1 MSLILGIETSC
12 DECSASVL
20 LHEGTRYQPLSVSTY
35 SQIELHQPF
44 GGVVPEVASR
54 NHLEQIDPVIR
65 DALEKARIAVADL
78 DAIAV
83 TNRPG
88 LIGALLVGV
97 TAAKA
102 LAYAAKKPLVPAHH
116 LEGHIMSAFLA
127 APAPA
132 TDRASGQNA
141 RSDGGSAPAILFPAV
156 FLLASGGHTNLHCI
170 ETPPADW
177 GAGILSESICG
188 RSLDDAAGEA
198 FDKTAKVLGFPYPGG
213 RWIDEQA
220 QKGGNPAAFD
230 LPRGL
235 RQKDSLDFSFSGV
248 KTALALLVNRLQAEG
263 VLESALPDVCASVQE
278 AIIDPLVR
286 KTLHLQ
292 RQKNAKSVVI
302 VGGVAANSRL
312 RARFLRES
320 RVPVVYPDVRYC
332 TDNAAMIA
340 AAGAMRF
347 AQGRFLEKQGFLK
360 LNAFAI
366 SEC

>member
-20 LHEGTRYQPLSVSTY
+20 RHEGGEYTPLSVSTY

-54 NHLEQIDPVIR
+54 NHLEQIEPVIQ
-65 DALEKARIAVADL
+65 DALLKARIEATEV

-102 LAYAAKKPLVPAHH
+102 LAYALQKPLVPVHH
-116 LEGHIMSAFLA
+116 LEGHLMSAFLKS
-127 APAPA
+127 P
-132 TDRASGQNA
+132 NA
-141 RSDGGSAPAILFPAV
+141 DCLKPIFPAV
-156 FLLASGGHTNLHCI
+156 FLMASGGHTHLHWV
-170 ETPPADW
+170 EAPPEQWNEHLLRD
-177 GAGILSESICG
+177 SIYG
-188 RSLDDAAGEA
+188 RSVDDAAGEA
-198 FDKTAKVLGFPYPGG
+198 FDKTAKILGFPYPGG
-213 RWIDEQA
+213 RWIDEEA
-220 QKGGNPAAFD
+220 RKGGDPSAFE

-235 RQKDSLDFSFSGV
+235 KQRDSHDFSFSGL
-248 KTALALLVNRLQAEG
+248 KTAVALMVDRLKREG
-263 VLESALPDVCASVQE
+263 VLEKAFPDVCASIQE
-278 AIIDPLVR
+278 AIVEPLVK

-292 RQKNAKSVVI
+292 RTKHAKSIVV

-312 RARFLRES
+312 RRLFEQQS
-320 RVPVVYPDVRYC
+320 DVPVIYPDLQYC

-340 AAGAMRF
+340 AAGAVRF
-347 AQGRFLEKQGFLK
+347 AQGRFLSRDEFLK

-366 SEC
+366 AES

>member
-54 NHLEQIDPVIR
+54 NHLEPIDPVIH
-65 DALEKARIAVADL
+65 DALQKARVATADL

-102 LAYAAKKPLVPAHH
+102 LAYAEKKPLVPVHH
-116 LEGHIMSAFLA
+116 LEGHLMSAFLSGPQGGA
-127 APAPA
+127 APEI
-132 TDRASGQNA
+132 R
-141 RSDGGSAPAILFPAV
+141 FPAV

-170 ETPPADW
+170 DEPPAAW
-177 GAGILSESICG
+177 TPEVLSRSLSG

-213 RWIDEQA
+213 KWIDEEA
-220 QKGGNPAAFD
+220 QKGGNPSAFD

-263 VLESALPDVCASVQE
+263 VLERALPDVCASVQE
-278 AIIDPLVR
+278 AIVEPLV
-286 KTLHLQ
+286 KKALHLQ
-292 RQKNAKSVVI
+292 RQKNAKSIVI

-312 RARFLRES
+312 RARFREES
-320 RVPVVYPDVRYC
+320 KVPVIHPDLRYC

>member
-20 LHEGTRYQPLSVSTY
+20 MHEGNEYRPLSVSTF

-54 NHLEQIDPVIR
+54 NHLEQIEPVIR
-65 DALEKARIAVADL
+65 EAMEQAQVEYADL
-78 DAIAV
+78 DGISV

-102 LAYAAKKPLVPAHH
+102 LAYVAQKPLLPVHH
-116 LEGHIMSAFLA
+116 LEGHLMSAFLKN
-127 APAPA
+127 PKGP
-132 TDRASGQNA
+132 TPKIEF
-141 RSDGGSAPAILFPAV
+141 PAIFV
-156 FLLASGGHTNLHCI
+156 MVSGGHTNLHYV
-170 ETPPADW
+170 ERPPLEW
-177 GAGILSESICG
+177 SLSMMKDSLLG

-198 FDKTAKVLGFPYPGG
+198 FDKTAKILGFPYPGG
-213 RWIDEQA
+213 KWIDQCA
-220 QKGGNPAAFD
+220 KDGNPGAFE

-235 RQKDSLDFSFSGV
+235 KQKDSHDFSFSGL
-248 KTALALLVNRLQAEG
+248 KTAVLLLAKRLQMEG
-263 VLESALPDVCASVQE
+263 VLEDAMADVCASVQE
-278 AIIDPLVR
+278 AIIDPLIR
-286 KTLHLQ
+286 KAIHLS
-292 RQKNAKSVVI
+292 KEKKAKTIVV

-312 RARFLRES
+312 RARFQAES
-320 RVPVVYPDVRYC
+320 GVPVIYPDLAYC

-340 AAGAMRF
+340 AAGAVRF
-347 AQGRFLEKQGFLK
+347 AQGHGLSPDQYLK

-366 SEC
+366 AES

>member
-20 LHEGTRYQPLSVSTY
+20 EHVKGEYRPISVSTY
-35 SQIELHQPF
+35 SQIELHQPY

-54 NHLEQIDPVIR
+54 NHLEQIDPVIW
-65 DALEKARIAVADL
+65 DALEKAKVSVGEV

-102 LAYAAKKPLVPAHH
+102 LAYASSKPLVPVHH
-116 LEGHIMSAFLA
+116 LEGHLMSAFLKM
-127 APAPA
+127 PK
-132 TDRASGQNA
+132 TTVNLTVSQ
-141 RSDGGSAPAILFPAV
+141 IQFPAV
-156 FLLASGGHTNLHCI
+156 FLMVSGGHTHIHSI
-170 ETPPADW
+170 ESPPEGWSQQVLKD
-177 GAGILSESICG
+177 SIFG

-198 FDKTAKVLGFPYPGG
+198 FDKTAKILGFPYPGG
-213 RWIDEQA
+213 KWIDIEA
-220 QKGGNPAAFD
+220 AKGGNPAAFE

-235 RQKDSLDFSFSGV
+235 KQKDSLDFSFSGL
-248 KTALALLVNRLQAEG
+248 KTAVALLADRLKREG
-263 VLESALPDVCASVQE
+263 VLDSVIPDVCASVQE
-278 AIIDPLVR
+278 AIIDPLIR
-286 KTLHLQ
+286 KTLALQ
-292 RQKNAKSVVI
+292 KMKKAKSIVI

-312 RARFLRES
+312 RARFEQDS
-320 RVPVVYPDVRYC
+320 PVPVIYPDLQYC

-340 AAGAMRF
+340 AAGAVRF
-347 AQGRFLEKQGFLK
+347 AQGHFLQPEAFLK

-366 SEC
+366 AEH

>member
-20 LHEGTRYQPLSVSTY
+20 LHEKDSLKPLSVSTF

-54 NHLEQIDPVIR
+54 NHLEQIEPVIW
-65 DALEKARIAVADL
+65 DAIQKAKIEFDDL

-102 LAYAAKKPLVPAHH
+102 LAYAKQKPLVPVHH
-116 LEGHIMSAFLA
+116 LEGHLMSAFLHSSKTGT
-127 APAPA
+127 PKI
-132 TDRASGQNA
+132 Q
-141 RSDGGSAPAILFPAV
+141 FPAV
-156 FLLASGGHTNLHCI
+156 FLMVSGGHTNLHYI
-170 ETPPADW
+170 EEAPAIWKPTMLRDS
-177 GAGILSESICG
+177 LMG
-188 RSLDDAAGEA
+188 RSIDDAAGEA
-198 FDKTAKVLGFPYPGG
+198 FDKTAKILGFPYPGG
-213 RWIDEQA
+213 KWIDERSV
-220 QKGGNPAAFD
+220 GGDPEAFE

-235 RQKDSLDFSFSGV
+235 KQKDSLDFSFSGL
-248 KTALALLVNRLQAEG
+248 KTAVMLLAKRLEMEGSLDQAM
-263 VLESALPDVCASVQE
+263 ADVCASVQE
-278 AIIDPLVR
+278 AIVDPLVR
-286 KTLHLQ
+286 KTVQLA
-292 RQKNAKSVVI
+292 RQKRAKSIVV

-312 RARFLRES
+312 RS
-320 RVPVVYPDVRYC
+320 RMAEEAKLSVLYPDLQYC

-340 AAGAMRF
+340 AAGAIRF
-347 AQGRFLEKQGFLK
+347 AQGQGLDSSQYLK

-366 SEC
+366 AES

>member
-20 LHEGTRYQPLSVSTY
+20 HHDRQRLNPLSVATF

-54 NHLEQIDPVIR
+54 NHLEQIEPVIFE
-65 DALEKARIAVADL
+65 ALDRAKVEIADL

-102 LAYAAKKPLVPAHH
+102 MAYAKRKPLVPVHH
-116 LEGHIMSAFLA
+116 LEGHLMSAFLHSEKHD
-127 APAPA
+127 PK
-132 TDRASGQNA
+132 R
-141 RSDGGSAPAILFPAV
+141 IEFPAV
-156 FLLASGGHTNLHCI
+156 FLMVSGGHTHLHHI
-170 ETPPADW
+170 ESAPADW
-177 GAGILSESICG
+177 SATLLRDSLVG
-188 RSLDDAAGEA
+188 RSIDDAAGEA
-198 FDKTAKVLGFPYPGG
+198 FDKTAKILGYPYPGG
-213 RWIDEQA
+213 RWIDEA
-220 QKGGNPAAFD
+220 SKGGDPKAFD

-235 RQKDSLDFSFSGV
+235 KQKDSFDFSFSGL
-248 KTALALLVNRLQAEG
+248 KTAVLLLAKRLEQEKTIDA
-263 VLESALPDVCASVQE
+263 AIPDLCASIQE
-278 AIIDPLVR
+278 AILDPLIQ
-286 KTLHLQ
+286 KTLLLA
-292 RQKNAKSVVI
+292 RQKKAKSIVV

-312 RARFLRES
+312 RARLAAES
-320 RVPVVYPDVRYC
+320 PVPVIVPDLRYC

-340 AAGAMRF
+340 AAGAIRF
-347 AQGRFLEKQGFLK
+347 EQGQGLDPSAFLK

-366 SEC
+366 AEH

>member
-20 LHEGTRYQPLSVSTY
+20 LHEGNRFEPLSISTF

-54 NHLEQIDPVIR
+54 NHLEQVQPVIL
-65 DALEKARIAVADL
+65 DALKKASLSVNEC

-102 LAYAAKKPLVPAHH
+102 LAYASDKPLVPVHH
-116 LEGHIMSAFLA
+116 LEGHMMSAFL
-127 APAPA
+127 
-132 TDRASGQNA
+132 QNTQGV
-141 RSDGGSAPAILFPAV
+141 SQKIEFPAV
-156 FLLASGGHTNLHCI
+156 FLMVSGGHTHLHFL
-170 ETPPADW
+170 ETEPLQWTND
-177 GAGILSESICG
+177 ILKTSLMG

-198 FDKTAKVLGFPYPGG
+198 FDKTAKILGFPYPGG
-213 RWIDEQA
+213 KWIDDYA
-220 QKGGNPAAFD
+220 KKGNLNAFE

-235 RQKDSLDFSFSGV
+235 KQKDSFDFSFSGL
-248 KTALALLVNRLQAEG
+248 KTAVMLLSKRLQMEG
-263 VLESALPDVCASVQE
+263 GLESSLPDLCASIQE
-278 AIIDPLVR
+278 AILDPLL
-286 KTLHLQ
+286 KKALQ
-292 RQKNAKSVVI
+292 LVHQKRAKSLVV

-312 RARFLRES
+312 RARLKSES
-320 RVPVVYPDVRYC
+320 TVPVFYPELQYC

-340 AAGAMRF
+340 AAGAVRF
-347 AQGRFLEKQGFLK
+347 SQGQGLSAKQFLK

-366 SEC
+366 AES

>member
-20 LHEGTRYQPLSVSTY
+20 IHEGAGYAPVSISTY
-35 SQIELHQPF
+35 SQIELHQPY

-54 NHLEQIDPVIR
+54 NHLEQIDPVIW
-65 DALEKARIAVADL
+65 DALGRAKVEVADL

-102 LAYAAKKPLVPAHH
+102 LAYASKKPLVPVHH
-116 LEGHIMSAFLA
+116 LEGHLMSAFL
-127 APAPA
+127 
-132 TDRASGQNA
+132 
-141 RSDGGSAPAILFPAV
+141 RSPKTGVPKIEFPAV

-170 ETPPADW
+170 ENAPELWEATVLRDSL
-177 GAGILSESICG
+177 AGCSM
-188 RSLDDAAGEA
+188 DDAAGEA
-198 FDKTAKVLGFPYPGG
+198 FDKSAKILGFPYPGG
-213 RWIDEQA
+213 KWIDEESS
-220 QKGGNPAAFD
+220 KGGNPAAFD

-235 RQKDSLDFSFSGV
+235 KQKDSLSFSFSGL
-248 KTALALLVNRLQAEG
+248 KTAVALLAQRLLKEGMLQA
-263 VLESALPDVCASVQE
+263 ALPDVCASVQE
-278 AIIDPLVR
+278 AIVDPLIR
-286 KTLHLQ
+286 KTLTLQ
-292 RQKNAKSVVI
+292 KMKSAKTIVV

-312 RARFLRES
+312 RARFSAES
-320 RVPVVYPDVRYC
+320 PVPVVYPDLQYC

-340 AAGAMRF
+340 AAGAVRY
-347 AQGRFLEKQGFLK
+347 AQGHGLKASDFLK

-366 SEC
+366 AEH